1 MKRTTLLSAATPLA
15 VAAAAILAVGDLNPP
30 AGAVAET
37 GKRLAEIEPRIAINA
52 TNTPGD
58 ATSLFRITQPGS
70 YYLTGNVTGASGKN
84 GILITTGNVTLDLN
98 GFRLAG
104 SVGSLDGIGCT
115 GAGSLLVRNGTVLN
129 WGGDGIDLLLGSNVL
144 IEEIISTNNIG
155 DGISCGVRA
164 RIRDCTA
171 SNNSGDGITSSTNSV
186 VTGCLCENNA
196 MDGIIV
202 GTVGVVSDCTSRLNN
217 GNGIRVTALGFST
230 IERCSVGENGLD
242 NILGGKSMRIVDNV
256 SGFAGRVSPGA
267 AIHVTSTDNYIA
279 GNLCTLSDVGINVD
293 VSGNMIVR
301 NLCSANTVNWDI
313 VANNVVGVIVD
324 RSAPASAAILGNS
337 APSST
342 GTTDPNANFTF

>member
-37 GKRLAEIEPRIAINA
+37 GKRLAEIEPRIAVNA

-104 SVGSLDGIGCT
+104 AVSSLDGIGCT
-115 GAGSLLVRNGTVLN
+115 GAGSLIVRNGTVLN
-129 WGGDGIDLLLGSNVL
+129 WGGDGIDLLLGTNVL

-155 DGISCGVRA
+155 DGISCGVRG

-186 VTGCLCENNA
+186 VTGCLSEVNGL
-196 MDGIIV
+196 DGIAV
-202 GTVGVVSDCTSRLNN
+202 TTVGVVSDCTSRFNN
-217 GNGIRVTALGFST
+217 GVGIRLAALGFST
-230 IERCSVGENGLD
+230 IERCTVSESGLD
-242 NILGGKSMRIVDNV
+242 NILGGKGMRIVNNV
-256 SGFAGRVSPGA
+256 SAFAGRVGTGA
-267 AIHVTSTDNYIA
+267 AIRITNNDSYIA
-279 GNLCTLSDVGINVD
+279 GNLCTQSDVGID
-293 VSGNMIVR
+293 VGLSGNMIVG
-301 NLCSANTVNWDI
+301 NFCSGNIVNWDI

-337 APSST
+337 APGST